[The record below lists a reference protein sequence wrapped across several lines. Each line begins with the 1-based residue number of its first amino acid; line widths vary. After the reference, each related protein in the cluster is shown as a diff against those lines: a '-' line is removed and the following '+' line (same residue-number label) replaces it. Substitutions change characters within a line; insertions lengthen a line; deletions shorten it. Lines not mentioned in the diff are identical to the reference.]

1 MSQTSSFDF
10 AAASAALLG
19 SARAGRISISDFE
32 AIVPAIA
39 SQIRQD
45 KSSCVLPLWGKS
57 SNMDEVAN
65 QRIVD
70 PKILSTIGRLA
81 NTKIGGKSIYH
92 AGLMHTYGYL
102 FSTVQTPYGFKRDR
116 WVSSKIESGLGLPK
130 HTISPLPS
138 SGTLF
143 SNVSFLLAQI
153 AGRGTKEFASKK
165 SWAEKGF
172 NQRLLDFDVEDFKG
186 LRIVESLTGPSG
198 KKEYDFHSD
207 IIQFKTKD
215 LIDESLL
222 VYSIQVRGA
231 IRKLYT
237 CFPIQNETRN
247 ELVKLAKRNAG
258 AIDARYNAVIEST
271 QNGRLIGSSQIID
284 F

>member
-1 MSQTSSFDF
+1 
-10 AAASAALLG
+10 
-19 SARAGRISISDFE
+19 
-32 AIVPAIA
+32 
-39 SQIRQD
+39 
-45 KSSCVLPLWGKS
+45 
-57 SNMDEVAN
+57 MDEVAN
-65 QRIVD
+65 RRIVD

-81 NTKIGGKSIYH
+81 NTKIGAKSIYH

-102 FSTVQTPYGFKRDR
+102 FSMIQTPYGFKRDR

-130 HTISPLPS
+130 NTISPIPS

-153 AGRGTKEFASKK
+153 AGRGMNELVSKNT
-165 SWAEKGF
+165 SVEKLL
-172 NQRLLDFDVEDFKG
+172 NQRLLDFNIEDFKG
-186 LRIVESLTGPSG
+186 LRIVESLTGPCG
-198 KKEYDFHSD
+198 INEYNFHSD
-207 IIQFKTKD
+207 IIQFKTRD

-231 IRKLYT
+231 KRKIYT

-247 ELVKLAKRNAG
+247 ELVQLAKRNTG
-258 AIDARYNAVIEST
+258 PVGARYNAVVESAK
-271 QNGRLIGSSQIID
+271 NDRLIGSSQVID